1 MSNRDMSSNKN
12 MLLVL
17 RVVGTFE
24 EMAVGLVTVM
34 ALPSACYGTA
44 PFFALFK
51 LYLGFF
57 L

>member
-1 MSNRDMSSNKN
+1 MRSRDTSSSEN

-24 EMAVGLVTVM
+24 EMAVGLGAVM
-34 ALPSACYGTA
+34 ALPSASYGTA
-44 PFFALFK
+44 PFLALFK
-51 LYLGFF
+51 FYLGFF

>member
-1 MSNRDMSSNKN
+1 MRNRDMSSNKN
-12 MLLVL
+12 MLLVP

-34 ALPSACYGTA
+34 ALPSASCGTA
-44 PFFALFK
+44 PFFALYK

-57 L
+57 F